1 MRIDVPAR
9 ANLAATARRARRTP
23 MNPKH
28 RIPAAF
34 LCAAL
39 ALAAASA
46 LAQSPGGPGSSRGG
60 TGGVGP
66 GSAGRSATKGPDAS
80 LAATRNDVAST
91 VRFRLELLQEDL
103 ALAPAQRAAWS
114 AYSDRVVKLLDDV
127 VRARS
132 VTRLDER
139 PAPQQL
145 DQLADTARNRLT
157 AIEDIVDAGKA
168 LYAMLNAE
176 QKALADV
183 RLVLVARPL
192 LEGTT
197 TTAAPLGR
205 PPAGGE
211 DNAPDKAPP
220 RGR

>member
-1 MRIDVPAR
+1 
-9 ANLAATARRARRTP
+9 
-23 MNPKH
+23 MNRKH
-28 RIPAAF
+28 RIPAAI

-39 ALAAASA
+39 ALAAAPV
-46 LAQSPGGPGSSRGG
+46 LAQSPGGPGGSRSGTGG
-60 TGGVGP
+60 TGA
-66 GSAGRSATKGPDAS
+66 GSANRSVMKAPDAL

-103 ALAPAQRAAWS
+103 ALAPAQRAAWT
-114 AYSDRVVKLLDDV
+114 AYSERVLKLLDDV

-132 VTRLDER
+132 ATRLDER

-145 DQLADTARNRLT
+145 DQLADTARDRLT
-157 AIEDIVDAGKA
+157 AIEDIADAGKA
-168 LYAMLNAE
+168 LYAVLNAE
-176 QKALADV
+176 QRALADA

-197 TTAAPLGR
+197 TTAVPMGR

>member
-1 MRIDVPAR
+1 
-9 ANLAATARRARRTP
+9 
-23 MNPKH
+23 MNRKH
-28 RIPAAF
+28 RIPAAI

-46 LAQSPGGPGSSRGG
+46 LAQSPGGPGGSRGG
-60 TGGVGP
+60 TGGTGP

-103 ALAPAQRAAWS
+103 ALAPAQRAAWT
-114 AYSDRVVKLLDDV
+114 AYSERVLKLLDDV

-132 VTRLDER
+132 ATRLDER

-145 DQLADTARNRLT
+145 DQLADTVRNRLT
-157 AIEDIVDAGKA
+157 AIEDIADAGKA
-168 LYAMLNAE
+168 LYAVLNAE
-176 QKALADV
+176 QRALADA

-197 TTAAPLGR
+197 TTAVSMGR